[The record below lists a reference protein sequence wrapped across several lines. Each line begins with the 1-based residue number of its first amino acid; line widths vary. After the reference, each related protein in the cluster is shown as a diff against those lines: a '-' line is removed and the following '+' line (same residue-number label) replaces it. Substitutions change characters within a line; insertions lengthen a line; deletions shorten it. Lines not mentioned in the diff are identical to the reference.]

1 MAGLDFDNIN
11 VVVDE
16 QGAQSIAEMA
26 NIFAVDATWGGIADK
41 PDTFPP
47 IEHNHNELYYQ
58 KSESDGMYFNKSDA
72 EIYADFHNAN
82 PRGKNITAYL
92 TDGSLWKRIKGTNG
106 FKLFEDLFV
115 GDYLTA
121 EGQEYLIVDFDYYIR
136 TGDVDITEHHLVM
149 MPRENMNIPAGT
161 KLHGSNETL
170 TLINTANAGVTVSF
184 QETEIN
190 KKWNATLE
198 TPNDNST
205 AGGYKYSRMRQVI
218 MRAADTIVVNAFGSA
233 HIKPI
238 SVYYPNPADAAAD
251 GLASNGAWFANDD
264 WTAPDRKSIC
274 DLPNETQIYGQQVWG
289 MGSAYTSVGY
299 EVGAD
304 KWQFSLFRVNR
315 SKANNRAGWWLR
327 SVSSAGRATN
337 VLPAGFAYYN
347 GTSYA
352 FGVRPRFCLFG

>member
-16 QGAQSIAEMA
+16 HGAQSIAELA
-26 NIFAVDATWGGIADK
+26 NIFGVDATWDGVSGK
-41 PDTFPP
+41 PSVFPP
-47 IEHNHNELYYQ
+47 ADHNHNDLYYQ

-92 TDGSLWKRIKGTNG
+92 TDGSLWDRIKGTNG

-121 EGQEYLIVDFDYYIR
+121 EGQEYMIVDFDYYIR
-136 TGDVDITEHHLVM
+136 SGDVDITEHHLVM
-149 MPRENMNIPAGT
+149 MPRGNMNIPAGT
-161 KLHGSNETL
+161 KLHGSSETL
-170 TLINTANAGVTVSF
+170 VLINTANAGVTVTN
-184 QETEIN
+184 QETAIN
-190 KKWNATLE
+190 KKWNATME
-198 TPNDNST
+198 APNANST

-218 MRAADTIVVNAFGSA
+218 MRAADTIVINAFGTA
-233 HIKPI
+233 HAKPI
-238 SVYYPNPADAAAD
+238 PVYYPNPADAAAD
-251 GLASNGAWFANDD
+251 GLASNSAWFANDD

-304 KWQFSLFRVNR
+304 KWQFSLFRYNR
-315 SKANNRAGWWLR
+315 NRANIRAYWWLR
-327 SVSSAGRATN
+327 SVGSASYAAFVSNNGNASS
-337 VLPAGFAYYN
+337 Y
-347 GTSYA
+347 GTSNAY
-352 FGVRPRFCLFG
+352 GVRPRFLLF